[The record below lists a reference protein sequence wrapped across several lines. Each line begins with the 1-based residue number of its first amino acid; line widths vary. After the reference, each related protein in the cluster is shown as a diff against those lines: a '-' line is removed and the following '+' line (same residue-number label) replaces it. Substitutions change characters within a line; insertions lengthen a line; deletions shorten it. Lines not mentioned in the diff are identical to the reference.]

1 VKNRTNAEGENSIGG
16 LSLISIITICALMLF
31 LLVGGCPS
39 TDHPHHPAGAS
50 SPPLLEETP
59 PQNPPA
65 QDEPILGDEFTPEDE
80 LQSIILQSII
90 LQTFILL
97 NIIPPQEEEEELF
110 KSTPMLQGIPSAEP
124 PREGREWDVNLSVR
138 AESCPPIATLKR

>member
-1 VKNRTNAEGENSIGG
+1 
-16 LSLISIITICALMLF
+16 
-31 LLVGGCPS
+31 VGGCPS

-65 QDEPILGDEFTPEDE
+65 QDEPILGDEFLFQDEPILGDEFTPEDE

-97 NIIPPQEEEEELF
+97 NIIPPQEEEELF